1 MSYRQKIDTF
11 GELFGEICWSYEYPN
26 YQLTKRNDGYSLNKL
41 FITKNEATYKTELWE
56 LGPGVFED
64 LERFYEFLQTVD
76 KKSVEESFSDATKK
90 QGLK

>member
-1 MSYRQKIDTF
+1 
-11 GELFGEICWSYEYPN
+11 
-26 YQLTKRNDGYSLNKL
+26 
-41 FITKNEATYKTELWE
+41 LWE